1 MMKKAYVFPG
11 QGSQFPGMAKA
22 LYEGNAKGKELLEK
36 ANDILGFR
44 ITDIMFEGTP
54 DDLKAT
60 RVTQPAIFLH
70 SVVLAKC
77 YEGFRPD
84 MVAGHSLGEF
94 SALAAAEAISF
105 EDALRLVYIR
115 ATQMQLC
122 CEKVPGT
129 MAAIVGLPDEKVE
142 EICSSC
148 DGIVIPANYNCGG
161 QVVISGEKTAVEQ
174 ACEKAK
180 AEGAKRALPLAVSG
194 AFHSPLMEPARVELG
209 KAIEETRIVEPIC
222 PIYQNVSAQAV
233 TDPQTIKKNLLAQL
247 TSPVRWT
254 QSVRNMLADGADYFM
269 EIGPGTVLQG
279 LVKRISAGTEGITIE
294 GLTTI

>member
-1 MMKKAYVFPG
+1 MKKAYVFPG

-60 RVTQPAIFLH
+60 RITQPAIFLH

-148 DGIVIPANYNCGG
+148 EGIVIPANYNCGG

-209 KAIEETRIVEPIC
+209 KAIEETTIVTPVC

>member
-1 MMKKAYVFPG
+1 MKKAYVFPG

-142 EICSSC
+142 EICASC
-148 DGIVIPANYNCGG
+148 EGIVIPANYNCGG

-209 KAIEETRIVEPIC
+209 KAIEETTIVTPIC

>member
-1 MMKKAYVFPG
+1 MKKAYVFPG

-148 DGIVIPANYNCGG
+148 EGIVIPANYNCGG

-222 PIYQNVSAQAV
+222 SIYQNVSAQAV